1 MQEASAL
8 TIPLSLNPLQVAI
21 LEAVA
26 RYEHGQD
33 RPVTVRDIY
42 RRLRLNKEIT
52 LKIVRELKDM
62 GLLDVNQMTAN
73 NRLKVMTIAT
83 TQAGQEWILN

>member
-26 RYEHGQD
+26 RYEYGQD

-52 LKIVRELKDM
+52 LKVVRELKDM